1 MSLINQ
7 VLQNVEARGSAV
19 LDGRPEAAGWDA
31 QVKPVLLH
39 QGTSAHAWIKWLL
52 LGCLFLALIAG
63 WQMNGPWLLSYFH
76 PADVTGPASKTMI
89 PKVASPSASVKQPL
103 ESMPVQAASPW
114 EPPQLTRSLFSAWQA
129 AGSPASV
136 SPLPV
141 GNKPIAKLA
150 PAAVKTAATQVEGE
164 FTMNPAETVS
174 ASPVVSVIEPPLE
187 VANAAKLAKNNEGES
202 GPKGVVNK
210 QVRPDQEVNLLI
222 QRAVDH
228 EQKGRLSE
236 ALATLRQALT
246 TYPQSEDARQL
257 LAAYLFESRQEVEA
271 VSVLQAG
278 IKQYPGQ
285 IGLAKSLA
293 KWQLS
298 HGQPDAVLQTLK
310 PVANALIQDAESQWM
325 LAMAYQQTAQHAAAL
340 PHFERAI
347 ALQPGRAQSMVAY
360 AISLQ
365 AAGQPTQALQQFQLA
380 YQLPL
385 SDRLSDFVS
394 QRIRQLG
401 GTVTTHSE

>member
-7 VLQNVEARGSAV
+7 VLQNVEARGSTV

-52 LGCLFLALIAG
+52 LGCLLLALIAG
-63 WQMNGPWLLSYFH
+63 LQMNGSWLLSYFH
-76 PADVTGPASKTMI
+76 PAHVTEPASNTMI
-89 PKVASPSASVKQPL
+89 PKVTSASASVAPMA
-103 ESMPVQAASPW
+103 EAVPVQAASAW
-114 EPPQLTRSLFSAWQA
+114 EPPQLTKSLFSAWQ
-129 AGSPASV
+129 SDPS
-136 SPLPV
+136 
-141 GNKPIAKLA
+141 
-150 PAAVKTAATQVEGE
+150 AAVIHQPVRNKSATEPAFAPVKAPVATQVEGE
-164 FTMNPAETVS
+164 FTMKPAETVV

-187 VANAAKLAKNNEGES
+187 AANAAKLAKNNEGDP

-271 VSVLQAG
+271 VSVLQTG
-278 IKQYPGQ
+278 LKQYPGQ
-285 IGLAKSLA
+285 IGLAKALA

-310 PVANALIQDAESQWM
+310 PVANLLIQDAESQWM

-347 ALQPGRAQSMVAY
+347 TLQPGRAQSMVAY

-385 SDRLSDFVS
+385 SDRLSEFVS

-401 GTVTTHSE
+401 GTVSTHSE